1 VHHAIKAYWRSGV
14 IVPRIVDLG
23 TRWRRVVRFTL
34 RPLYSQGKR
43 SWYPLDRRLGML
55 QSRSG
60 RGGEEKN
67 SQPLPE
73 LELPIIQF
81 HSTKIWTKFVIIM
94 TAIKFTSII
103 SPYRMN

>member
-1 VHHAIKAYWRSGV
+1 
-14 IVPRIVDLG
+14 
-23 TRWRRVVRFTL
+23 
-34 RPLYSQGKR
+34 
-43 SWYPLDRRLGML
+43 ML